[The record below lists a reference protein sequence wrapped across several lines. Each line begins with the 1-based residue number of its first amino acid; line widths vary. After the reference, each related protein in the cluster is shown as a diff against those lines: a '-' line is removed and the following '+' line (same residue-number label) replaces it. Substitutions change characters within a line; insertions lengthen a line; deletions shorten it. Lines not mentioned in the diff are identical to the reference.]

1 MADKKQT
8 EADKRY
14 LEMMSSKDVV
24 APASTEIVEAEVV
37 STAEDNRA
45 KYPEIAKFVDEV
57 RKYFPGAKVTSI
69 KPINDKENK
78 DNG

>member
-14 LEMMSSKDVV
+14 LEMMSKDVV

-37 STAEDNRA
+37 STAEANRA